1 MSGRGN
7 LIMIVDDEQD
17 ILQILRSGLT
27 RYGHKITTFSDP
39 VLALKEFE
47 VHHSDYSL
55 ILTDIRMPSM
65 SGVELAL
72 NVKRIDPDVR
82 IMIMSAFEP
91 SAYELSH
98 ELHYVKADDLLRKPV
113 SLSSICK
120 AIDKGSNSH

>member
-1 MSGRGN
+1 MSGRGD

-27 RYGHKITTFSDP
+27 RYGHKIMTFSDP

-47 VHHSDYSL
+47 VHHSDCSL
-55 ILTDIRMPSM
+55 VLTDIRMPSM

-91 SAYELSH
+91 SPYELSH
-98 ELHYVKADDLLRKPV
+98 DLPYVKTEDLLRKPV

-120 AIDKGSNSH
+120 AIDKGSKSH

>member
-1 MSGRGN
+1 MSGRGD

-27 RYGHKITTFSDP
+27 RYGHKIMTFSDP

-47 VHHSDYSL
+47 VHHSDCSL
-55 ILTDIRMPSM
+55 VLTDIRMPSM

-98 ELHYVKADDLLRKPV
+98 DLPYVKTEDLLRKPV

>member
-1 MSGRGN
+1 
-7 LIMIVDDEQD
+7 MIVDDEQD

-27 RYGHKITTFSDP
+27 RYGHKIMTFSDP

-55 ILTDIRMPSM
+55 VLTDIRMPSM

-82 IMIMSAFEP
+82 ILIMSAFEP

-98 ELHYVKADDLLRKPV
+98 DLPYVKTEDLLRKPV

>member
-27 RYGHKITTFSDP
+27 RYGHKIMTFSDP

-55 ILTDIRMPSM
+55 VLTDIRMPSM

-98 ELHYVKADDLLRKPV
+98 DLPYVKTEDLLRKPV